1 MGWIIF
7 IVLLV
12 GAYLLYK
19 KNTDRKCKSV
29 KQFKLVSEELL
40 TVSLEH
46 SEVRQHRY
54 HYDGVRDNTA
64 FLNKDF
70 RYSLSE
76 KRAGIDS
83 VWIQNK
89 ITTSYDLIQ
98 NRINYIESLELY
110 EVRIPVF
117 FDGKEMKA
125 VSAME
130 IDRSTLKIHLFNEK
144 DVKILVQKYETK
156 QGEVKYDCIFG
167 FDFLLSDEK
176 YKSMYISTYM
186 LYSNIS

>member
-7 IVLLV
+7 VVLIV

-19 KNTDRKCKSV
+19 KNANRKRKPI

-40 TVSLEH
+40 TISLEH
-46 SEVRQHRY
+46 TEVRQHRY

-76 KRAGIDS
+76 ERAGLDS
-83 VWIQNK
+83 IWIQNK
-89 ITTSYDLIQ
+89 VTTSYDLTQ

-110 EVRIPVF
+110 EVRIPIL
-117 FDGKEMKA
+117 FDGKEMQA
-125 VSAME
+125 VAAME
-130 IDRSTLKIHLFNEK
+130 IDRSTLEIHLYNEK
-144 DVKILVQKYETK
+144 SVKILAQKYETK
-156 QGEVKYDCIFG
+156 EGEVKYDCIFG
-167 FDFLLSDEK
+167 FDFLLSDGK
-176 YKSMYISTYM
+176 YKSMYINTYM